1 MADRIHYRCVNG
13 GRLVAKCGADVPAT
27 SLVHLAVRSTCVDCL
42 TRARDDAEDVM
53 RDAQEHYASI
63 VDTLFR
69 LSLANLGKQMSESR
83 KVPRG

>member
-27 SLVHLAVRSTCVDCL
+27 SLVHLAVRSTCIDCL

-69 LSLANLGKQMSESR
+69 LSLAQLAERRADG
-83 KVPRG
+83 

>member
-1 MADRIHYRCVNG
+1 MADPIHYRTIVH
-13 GRLVAKCGADVPAT
+13 GRFAAKCGADVPAT

-69 LSLANLGKQMSESR
+69 LSLAQLAERRADG
-83 KVPRG
+83 